1 MSDDGLLTVREREV
15 LELVRARLGDE
26 EIAARLGIAPSTV
39 ATLLGSSMR
48 KLGAA
53 TRVEAA
59 AKLSEPRR

>member
-1 MSDDGLLTVREREV
+1 MTDDGLLTVREREV
-15 LELVRARLGDE
+15 LELVRARLRDE

-39 ATLLGSSMR
+39 AALLGSSMR

-59 AKLSEPRR
+59 ARLARPE